1 MVDMEVVNNC
11 QSDLELIINRWILDF
26 YYSRGIEFFRND
38 KKEDFLSVKNVF
50 ESKHESD
57 GLQNFLLLVRA
68 FAGIF
73 VLILFEL
80 VSFIYCAQFLVVF
93 PLSIYCCFLFV
104 LTFISFINRYCET
117 DINFTF
123 VTINTTGDDYSE
135 IILFVFSLL
144 SETT

>member
-26 YYSRGIEFFRND
+26 YYSRGIEFFIND

-80 VSFIYCAQFLVVF
+80 QSHLFIA
-93 PLSIYCCFLFV
+93 LS
-104 LTFISFINRYCET
+104 S
-117 DINFTF
+117 
-123 VTINTTGDDYSE
+123 
-135 IILFVFSLL
+135 
-144 SETT
+144 